1 MALRVLLGGD
11 GLGASIAAL
20 VGKKLPD
27 LTAEI
32 VRLSRRNAALRR
44 EVARLQVYRA
54 MAYRDPLTGLWNR
67 RFFEERLNE
76 ELSRSQRA
84 GSLRRFSVMVL
95 DLDDFKATN
104 DRHGHPAGDAVL
116 RDVGAFLITHL
127 RHHDV
132 ACRTGGDEFGVLL
145 PDLSA
150 ADCGHLTT
158 RLRDAQA
165 TANAGRA
172 IPISFSMGTASWP
185 DAGDSAEAL
194 QARADEAMYAD
205 KRKPRP
211 RSLPTDIAAQ
221 RSARPRRRLTQRRA
235 RVTVSAG

>member
-1 MALRVLLGGD
+1 
-11 GLGASIAAL
+11 
-20 VGKKLPD
+20 VGKKLPE
-27 LTAEI
+27 LTAE
-32 VRLSRRNAALRR
+32 VGRLSRQNAALRR
-44 EVARLQVYRA
+44 EVARLHVYRA

-67 RFFEERLNE
+67 RFFEERLDE

-84 GSLRRFSVMVL
+84 GSQRRFSVMVL
-95 DLDDFKATN
+95 DLDEFKATN

-116 RDVGAFLITHL
+116 KDVGAFLVAHL
-127 RHHDV
+127 RQHDV
-132 ACRTGGDEFGVLL
+132 ACRTGGDEFSVLL

-150 ADCGHLTT
+150 ADCGHLTA

-165 TANAGRA
+165 IANKDRA

-205 KRKPRP
+205 KRASRAPV
-211 RSLPTDIAAQ
+211 LPTDIAT
-221 RSARPRRRLTQRRA
+221 RRRKSGTQRRLGA
-235 RVTVSAG
+235 APPTRQRVGRLG